1 MLFDEGTPLARQD
14 ISVHNE
20 QVPHLPLL
28 KLCQLAIVAFV
39 FLVATAETPPSPNE
53 SSVDEPV
60 SLHVA
65 AVLPLTGRYSQL
77 GQAQA
82 RVLDAY
88 VRRLDTIYNIPVELS
103 IHDDGS
109 DATQTISLIDELDS
123 AHAVICC
130 NHESVARDVLR
141 AQSDAGIV
149 VMTLAPFEDIGQL
162 GLLPAWTFP
171 YWFFTVVP
179 DERVLLRA
187 MLLDMSD
194 RGVQTI
200 GFMGLAGDFGEA
212 AVTAFERML
221 APGSMR
227 VIVTERYPPDIRILT
242 PEALWVA
249 TRQPSVVMVWGLAVD
264 TRVALDALERRGF
277 ERAVYVNPNVY
288 TQSGLAITSFEGV
301 RTVLDN
307 VTAENWRRPAALQLR
322 LTTGERK
329 ATSAHTWDAMMVLEE
344 AFRSALAG
352 GNPAEVNDFR
362 QRVREGLIS
371 MPPVAA
377 ATATFDYTE
386 DDHVGIIPRSLVIV
400 EVQDGVLTPLTLPAS
415 SQ

>member
-1 MLFDEGTPLARQD
+1 ML
-14 ISVHNE
+14 
-20 QVPHLPLL
+20 HLPSL
-28 KLCQLAIVAFV
+28 KLCQLVIIAFV
-39 FLVATAETPPSPNE
+39 FPLLFYATAETPPLTSNNNP
-53 SSVDEPV
+53 DETTG
-60 SLHVA
+60 LHVA

-82 RVLDAY
+82 RVLEAY
-88 VRRLDTIYNIPVELS
+88 VRRLGTIYDIPVELS
-103 IHDDGS
+103 IHNDGS
-109 DATQTISLIDELDS
+109 DANQTISLIDDLEGV
-123 AHAVICC
+123 HAIVCC
-130 NHESVARDVLR
+130 NHETVARSVLR
-141 AQSDAGIV
+141 AHSDLGTV
-149 VMTLAPFEDIGQL
+149 VITLAPFEDIGQL
-162 GLLPAWTFP
+162 GLLPAWVSP

-194 RGVQTI
+194 QGVQTI
-200 GFMGLAGDFGEA
+200 GFMGLEGDFGEVA
-212 AVTAFERML
+212 ATAFERML

-227 VIVTERYPPDIRILT
+227 VIVTERYPPDVRVLT
-242 PEALWVA
+242 PKALWVA
-249 TRQPSVVMVWGLAVD
+249 TRQPSVVLVWGLAVD

-277 ERAVYVNPNVY
+277 ERAIYVNPNVY

-329 ATSAHTWDAMMVLEE
+329 ATSAYAWDAMMVLEQ
-344 AFRSALAG
+344 AFRAALAG
-352 GNPAEVNDFR
+352 GDPTEVNEFR
-362 QRVREGLIS
+362 QRIRDGLIS
-371 MPPVAA
+371 MSPVTA
-377 ATATFDYTE
+377 ATATFDYAE

-400 EVQDGVLTPLTLPAS
+400 EVQDGILTPLVSPAS

>member
-1 MLFDEGTPLARQD
+1 
-14 ISVHNE
+14 
-20 QVPHLPLL
+20 VPHLPLL

-39 FLVATAETPPSPNE
+39 LFYATAETPLSASDDNTTE
-53 SSVDEPV
+53 TT
-60 SLHVA
+60 SLQVA
-65 AVLPLTGRYSQL
+65 AVLPLTGRYSHL

-82 RVLDAY
+82 RVLEAY
-88 VRRLDTIYNIPVELS
+88 VRRLSTIYNVPVELS

-109 DATQTISLIDELDS
+109 DATQTINLIDELDS

-130 NHESVARDVLR
+130 NHESIAREVLR

-149 VMTLAPFEDIGQL
+149 VITLASFENIGQL
-162 GLLPAWTFP
+162 GLLPAWTSP

-179 DERVLLRA
+179 DERLLLRA

-194 RGVQTI
+194 RAVQTI
-200 GFMGLAGDFGEA
+200 GFMGLEGDFGES

-221 APGSMR
+221 APGSMQ
-227 VIVTERYPPDIRILT
+227 VIVTERYPPDVRILT

-264 TRVALDALERRGF
+264 TRVALDALVRRGF
-277 ERAVYVNPNVY
+277 ERAIYVNPNVY

-329 ATSAHTWDAMMVLEE
+329 ATSAHAWDAMMVLEE

-352 GNPAEVNDFR
+352 GDPAEVNDFR
-362 QRVREGLIS
+362 QRVRDGLIS
-371 MPPVAA
+371 MTPVAA
-377 ATATFDYTE
+377 ATATFDYAE

-400 EVQDGVLTPLTLPAS
+400 EVQDGMLTPLALPVS